1 MVHCILFHSVP
12 LRRMLLVTYKA
23 DLMTYKWEA
32 TYSLKTMA
40 LRGLPSI
47 YGHNSGGALV
57 PPFWYFTTITH
68 CNLKTSTF

>member
-23 DLMTYKWEA
+23 DFITYKWEA
-32 TYSLKTMA
+32 TYSVNTMA

-47 YGHNSGGALV
+47 YGHNLGGALLT
-57 PPFWYFTTITH
+57 PFWYFAAITH
-68 CNLKTSTF
+68 CNLKTSAF